1 MSRLAAGTLAVV
13 LTLAGVVAA
22 APAPAAAAATCSGV
36 WVVVDFGNQGGV
48 STKCATS
55 YSTGAAALRS
65 AGFSPTLDNGM
76 LTRIDGKPGTVDLK
90 NAYWSYWHA
99 TPKADGSWSGWSY
112 SNLGATAYHPV
123 KGNAEGWHY
132 QPLDGGNVAPGE
144 APPKSEPVPTPT
156 PTKTSSKPK
165 PKPTATRSATAKATA
180 TATKSASATTKAS
193 ATATATASSTKATTA
208 ATPSATPSATP
219 PLSADEVTEAAQ
231 DQVVPPTP
239 TQDGGSPVGAIAAG
253 TAVLAGAVGL
263 GGWWLMRG
271 RKR

>member
-1 MSRLAAGTLAVV
+1 VSRLAAGTLAVV
-13 LTLAGVVAA
+13 LTLAGVGAA

-36 WVVVDFGNQGGV
+36 WVVVDFGSQGGV
-48 STKCATS
+48 RTACATS

-99 TPKADGSWSGWSY
+99 TPKADGSYSGWSY

-132 QPLDGGNVAPGE
+132 QSLDGGNVAPGE
-144 APPKSEPVPTPT
+144 APPKSDPTPTPT
-156 PTKTSSKPK
+156 PTKTSTKPK
-165 PKPTATRSATAKATA
+165 PKPTKSASATAKATA
-180 TATKSASATTKAS
+180 TATRSSSATAKAS
-193 ATATATASSTKATTA
+193 ATAAPSTTKATTA
-208 ATPSATPSATP
+208 ATPSATPSTTA

-253 TAVLAGAVGL
+253 SAVLAGAVGL

-271 RKR
+271 RRR